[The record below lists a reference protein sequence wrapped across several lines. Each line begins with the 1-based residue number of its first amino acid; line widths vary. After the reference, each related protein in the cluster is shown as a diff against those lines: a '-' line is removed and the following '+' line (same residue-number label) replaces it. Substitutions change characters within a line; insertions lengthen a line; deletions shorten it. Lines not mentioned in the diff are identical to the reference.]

1 MAPKAGLGVH
11 LGPEDDVDLFIGYV
25 GHLVADAHV
34 KRDVRVQLAKGV
46 QFFGYTIRQQFPLD
60 ADVVFNFAPTW
71 SGTGRLARLDRRQD
85 KEAKA

>member
-1 MAPKAGLGVH
+1 MTPKAGIGV
-11 LGPEDDVDLFIGYV
+11 LVGLEDDVDLFIGYV
-25 GHLVADAHV
+25 GNLVADEHV

-60 ADVVFNFAPTW
+60 ADVVLNLAAMW
-71 SGTGRLARLDRRQD
+71 SGTGRLARLDRRLD